1 MKRLTLNNSGKKY
14 LVENC
19 KKVSISDLLGQY
31 RKEFKKIFLR
41 SNFEI
46 FNVKIGFTT
55 SKTFYGG
62 KRFWFKCPL
71 CNGRVGILYKHPL
84 NKLIGCR
91 KCLKLEYRS
100 RLYKGMIEEKLANL

>member
-1 MKRLTLNNSGKKY
+1 MKRLNLNNSGKY

-19 KKVSISDLLGQY
+19 KKVSISDLLRQY
-31 RKEFKKIFLR
+31 KREFKKIFLR

-46 FNVKIGFTT
+46 FSLRIDFTT

-62 KRFWFKCPL
+62 ERFWFKCPL
-71 CNGRVGILYKHPL
+71 CGGRVGILYKHPL
-84 NKLIGCR
+84 SKLIGCR

-100 RLYKGMIEEKLANL
+100 RLYKGMIEEKLTNL